1 VNIVGALLSLTLNS
15 GGCLLAI
22 PVWGMR
28 GAALASTVA
37 FAATALYTAIMY
49 HRIMADR
56 VARTASG
63 VHARQPG

>member
-1 VNIVGALLSLTLNS
+1 
-15 GGCLLAI
+15 
-22 PVWGMR
+22 MR

-37 FAATALYTAIMY
+37 FAATALYTAVMY

-56 VARTASG
+56 VARTAAG